1 MTGLRFSAIHVI
13 RVLVLMAVLLPTAVG
28 AQTNVLAGRVL
39 GPDGEPVAD
48 QTVVLHRVAGGA
60 GATVAQAVS
69 DASGNFALRFDA
81 PDIDGDAAYFVAA
94 RWQGELYLGPPFRTP
109 VDSAAD
115 YTMQV
120 GVPGT
125 SASVLLGS
133 GQASNG
139 PAPQPAATSDPFPY
153 RTWLLLIIP
162 LLVMALATGYF
173 LTRGRGADRR
183 RRMLLEIAQ
192 LDDTFESELVNGDI
206 ANSRLYWAER
216 RALLERL
223 ARES

>member
-1 MTGLRFSAIHVI
+1 MTGLRFSPFHII
-13 RVLVLMAVLLPTAVG
+13 WVLALAAALLPAAAR
-28 AQTNVLAGRVL
+28 AQANVLAGRVI
-39 GPDGEPVAD
+39 GPDGEPVAG
-48 QTVVLHRVAGGA
+48 QSVVLHRVAGGA
-60 GATVAQAVS
+60 GATVAQAIA
-69 DASGNFALRFDA
+69 DDNGNFALRFDA
-81 PDIDGDAAYFVAA
+81 PDLDSDAAYFVAA
-94 RWQGELYLGPPFRTP
+94 RWQGELFLGPPFRTP

-115 YTMQV
+115 YTLQV

-133 GQASNG
+133 GQASAG
-139 PAPQPAATSDPFPY
+139 PPPQAAAEEPFPY

-173 LTRGRGADRR
+173 LTRGRGAGRR
-183 RRMLLEIAQ
+183 RRLLLEIAE
-192 LDDTFESELVNGDI
+192 LDETFESELEHGEI